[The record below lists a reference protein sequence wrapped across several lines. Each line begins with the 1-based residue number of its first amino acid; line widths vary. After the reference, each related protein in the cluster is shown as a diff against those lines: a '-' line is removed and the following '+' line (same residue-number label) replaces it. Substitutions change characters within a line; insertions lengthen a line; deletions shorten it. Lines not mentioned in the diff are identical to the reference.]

1 MFCFR
6 ASGCKQF
13 LIALVRQPSFLQAEG
28 LEKLIEE
35 WKGIKA
41 TEEYKK
47 AVEQSKKRTEKQTR
61 QKADLQSLRI
71 LINKRRRKGQDTE
84 NLEIELQNKEE
95 NYGRGKQHRPPGAYL
110 ANNTIFSSE

>member
-1 MFCFR
+1 M
-6 ASGCKQF
+6 SK
-13 LIALVRQPSFLQAEG
+13 E
-28 LEKLIEE
+28 
-35 WKGIKA
+35 IKA
-41 TEEYKK
+41 KNDIKETKEYKT
-47 AVEQSKKRTEKQTR
+47 AVEQSKKRTEEQTK